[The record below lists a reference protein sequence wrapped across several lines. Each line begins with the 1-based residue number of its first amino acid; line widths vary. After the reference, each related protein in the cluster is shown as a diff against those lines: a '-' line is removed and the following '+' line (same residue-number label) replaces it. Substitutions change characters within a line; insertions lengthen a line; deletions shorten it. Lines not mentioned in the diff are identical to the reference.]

1 MNEKVEQKLREK
13 IRTTIKDKL
22 SEAISGADRKI
33 LFILI
38 REIVRN
44 LKPKIKNM
52 DVDNKSHID
61 RVGSSI
67 LGIIR
72 AMTYTPDNANYKNF
86 KKYFPKNFNNKLVQK
101 KLKQFHSQN
110 DKVQVTLVT
119 QAIKNELSEG
129 KVTEAIKKVSDAED
143 GAGFRQDWIGIYKG
157 KFIQF
162 KANFPVDAKKHTIN
176 YFKVP
181 KSKYSEVVV
190 ISKKEYDVQQKLKVE
205 GKLTEKAGEHGMAF
219 AQWVVVKDSKGKMF
233 NYNPKKKE
241 IEPFGGGKKM
251 KLSQIKD
258 KKFLQSLKKIK
269 LEGKLTE
276 KVKYKKDKKIGGKW
290 YTKQGTHKHQMK
302 ANIIAKREFGRY
314 YDAKVVKEKGGYT
327 IYVRPLK
334 EGKLTENKIY
344 SKKDGLKIVKKL
356 QAKDKKIYKVD
367 KQKATYDGKKV
378 LMYNLYTKDKSK
390 YSGNNLHG
398 LDMARNSKGEAM
410 YLVPIQEGGREIAK
424 TILQQLGGNKFIA
437 MTGAK
442 NLGFTDKG
450 LQMQIG
456 RNSKGVTHVIIELD
470 RGKDLYNIEFVQVRK
485 FKRKTIKK
493 LKGIYADQLGEIF
506 TRYTGLRIRL

>member
-13 IRTTIKDKL
+13 IRTTIKEKL
-22 SEAISGADRKI
+22 SEAITGADRKI

-38 REIVRN
+38 RDIVRN

-52 DVDNKSHID
+52 DVNNKSHID

-129 KVTEAIKKVSDAED
+129 KLDEKCQKGYKTHPTRKTKELFGKRYRNCIKDE
-143 GAGFRQDWIGIYKG
+143 GIE
-157 KFIQF
+157 
-162 KANFPVDAKKHTIN
+162 
-176 YFKVP
+176 
-181 KSKYSEVVV
+181 S
-190 ISKKEYDVQQKLKVE
+190 
-205 GKLTEKAGEHGMAF
+205 LTEK
-219 AQWVVVKDSKGKMF
+219 
-233 NYNPKKKE
+233 N
-241 IEPFGGGKKM
+241 
-251 KLSQIKD
+251 
-258 KKFLQSLKKIK
+258 
-269 LEGKLTE
+269 
-276 KVKYKKDKKIGGKW
+276 KV
-290 YTKQGTHKHQMK
+290 
-302 ANIIAKREFGRY
+302 
-314 YDAKVVKEKGGYT
+314 
-327 IYVRPLK
+327 
-334 EGKLTENKIY
+334 Y

-470 RGKDLYNIEFVQVRK
+470 RGKDLYNIEFVQVRN